1 MHEVQD
7 LISRRHVQAAEMLMK
22 GLAVHAVKL

>member
-1 MHEVQD
+1 MHEIRD
-7 LISRRHVQAAEMLMK
+7 LISRRRVQAAEMLMK